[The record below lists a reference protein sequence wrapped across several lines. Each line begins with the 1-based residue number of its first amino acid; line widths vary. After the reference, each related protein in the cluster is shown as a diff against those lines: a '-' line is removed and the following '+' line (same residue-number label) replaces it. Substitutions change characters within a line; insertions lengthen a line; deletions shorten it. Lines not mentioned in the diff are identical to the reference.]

1 MQYKIPL
8 LTLLVIFILSFIST
22 LLLFYNLDPESNK
35 NLAITIM
42 AISFA
47 LMTSSF
53 LTILFFVS
61 KKIYY
66 RWNVTL
72 YNIYSSLRQS
82 IILVWIL
89 MVWIFFNKI
98 NVLTMEVLWIL
109 IIVWLFFEIIF
120 QTIEE
125 I

>member
-8 LTLLVIFILSFIST
+8 LTLLVIFIFSFIST
-22 LLLFYNLDPESNK
+22 LLLFYNLDPENNK

-42 AISFA
+42 SISFA
-47 LMTSSF
+47 LMISSF
-53 LTILFFVS
+53 LTILFFIT

-72 YNIYSSLRQS
+72 WNIYSSLRQS
-82 IILVWIL
+82 IVLVWIL
-89 MVWIFFNKI
+89 MIWIFFNKI
-98 NVLTMEVLWIL
+98 NVLTIEVLWIL
-109 IIVWLFFEIIF
+109 IVVWVFFEIIF

-125 I
+125 V